1 MTFKELKLS
10 ENIVQGLSDMGITDA
25 TPIQEKAIPAVLEG
39 KDIIGC
45 AQTGTGKTGAFLLP
59 ILHKMEKEAD
69 GKNIQVIILSPTR
82 ELAKQIDQQVEA
94 FGYYCGVSSIPVF
107 GGGDASLFETEK
119 TALSSGVEI
128 VVATPGRLKSHM
140 NLGYVDTSKL
150 SVFILDEADRMLDM
164 GFYEDIITIS
174 KNFPD
179 SCQKLLFSATM
190 PGKIRQLATKLLKDP
205 VEVNISIS
213 KTASGV
219 TQLAYLAHDKQKI
232 ATLQGVLKE
241 GKYESIIIFCSRKTE
256 VKEAYHA
263 LKKIGLNVKPFTSD
277 LDQQERADTLLE
289 FKNKKL
295 TALVA
300 TDIISRGI
308 DIEDIDLVVNLH
320 VPKDP
325 ADYVHRVGRTARA
338 SSKGTAIT
346 FISKEDQYNFSKIE
360 KLIEKDVEKL
370 TPPEELGDYPK
381 YEPFTKSKS
390 KYSSNKPSN
399 RSSSKPQNKKF
410 KKRVNLAPRSDE
422 VSKPEAKKEEQPQVK
437 REVKPSKFRKRENLS

>member
-1 MTFKELKLS
+1 
-10 ENIVQGLSDMGITDA
+10 MGITEA
-25 TPIQEKAIPAVLEG
+25 TPIQEQAIPVILEG

-69 GKNIQVIILSPTR
+69 GKNIQVVILSPTR

-94 FGYYCGVSSIPVF
+94 FGYYCGVSSIPVY
-107 GGGDASLFETEK
+107 GGGDANLFEKER
-119 TALSSGVEI
+119 TALTSGVEI

-174 KNFPD
+174 KDFPA
-179 SCQKLLFSATM
+179 SCQRLLFSATM
-190 PGKIRQLATKLLKDP
+190 PGKIRQLATKLLKNP
-205 VEVNISIS
+205 TEVNISIS

-232 ATLQGVLKE
+232 ATLQDILKD
-241 GKYESIIIFCSRKTE
+241 GKYESMIIFCSRKTE

-263 LKKIGLNVKPFTSD
+263 LKKIGLKVKPFHSD
-277 LDQQERADTLLE
+277 LDQEERQETLLE

-320 VPKDP
+320 VPKDA

-346 FISKEDQYNFSKIE
+346 FICKEDQYNFSKIE
-360 KLIEKDVEKL
+360 KLIEKEVPKL
-370 TPPEELGDYPK
+370 TPPETLGDYPK

-390 KYSSNKPSN
+390 KQHTSQKPSN
-399 RSSSKPQNKKF
+399 RSSNNSPKRTF
-410 KKRVNLAPRSDE
+410 KKRANLKPRPDE
-422 VSKPEAKKEEQPQVK
+422 TSPAKPQVKKEESSSEVK
-437 REVKPSKFRKRENLS
+437 SQIKPSKFRKRENLKP